1 MQNFK
6 LLLCCALLN
15 GTLVFPVAGSVILDF
30 SDESDYV
37 DNFTQASS
45 GGVIGWNS
53 GGYVQASGGNVGVAA
68 QYDGADNFL
77 TETISM
83 TFQVGAAQAGQV
95 GLYARIRDDGGAVR
109 AFAAIGRSGTAAN
122 GSYFNLNLNYGGANY
137 VLNSSTGTN
146 FYTTVDPV
154 YLGRYLLDTD
164 TIVLTLE
171 QQAGTNPQF
180 KLSLAINGIAIVTT
194 GWQTLANTG
203 FNADGGVGMFFRP
216 NTLSTIDVS
225 SFAVIPEP
233 QASLLILG
241 GLGALLLVGAR
252 LKGKIEA

>member
-6 LLLCCALLN
+6 RILCLILLN
-15 GTLVFPVAGSVILDF
+15 GSFAFPVAGSVILDF
-30 SDESDYV
+30 SNESDYV
-37 DNFTQASS
+37 DNFTQVSS

-83 TFQVGAAQAGQV
+83 TLQVGAAQAGQV

-137 VLNSSTGTN
+137 VLNSTTGTS
-146 FYTTVDPV
+146 FYAQTEAT

-164 TIVLTLE
+164 TITLALE

-180 KLSLAINGIAIVTT
+180 KLSLAVNGTLLVTT

-216 NTLSTIDVS
+216 NTLSTVDIS

-233 QASLLILG
+233 QSGLLMLT

-252 LKGKIEA
+252 FKRKIAA